1 MPFKMKGMNK
11 IMSNTKGT
19 KAFKHAMKVKGNG
32 FRNMEDNRTNQQ
44 VYEDSLKL
52 ATNDFT
58 EVDLYNISPEEKQ
71 KLSLKASDEFIKEKT
86 EYDTYEE
93 LVEKEGE
100 DDGKYYD
107 LQYSN
112 NQFYKSAERVDIND
126 LTDKQRKVL
135 KDRLGEGRSD
145 EELNQIYAKDGKL
158 YFDQGWAV
166 TGEKQVNTPVMIT
179 DIIEAKPAK
188 VISTARNQGTGEKV
202 NITEDSV
209 KYRIGG
215 SSNEH
220 TFSKD
225 NPFLPETGNKLDKKQ
240 ANEARKWER
249 LNNTDKNRV
258 VDTINDKINRFGDEI
273 STAEATERE
282 IGEFELD

>member
-1 MPFKMKGMNK
+1 MGFKMKGMNK

-19 KAFKHAMKVKGNG
+19 KAFKHAMKVRGNG

-44 VYEDSLKL
+44 IYEDSLKL

-58 EVDLYNISPEEKQ
+58 ETDLYNISPEEKQ
-71 KLSLKASDEFIKEKT
+71 KLSLKASDEFIREKT
-86 EYDTYEE
+86 EYDSYEE

-100 DDGKYYD
+100 DEGKYYD

-135 KDRLGEGRSD
+135 KDRLGEKRSD

-158 YFDQGWAV
+158 YFDQGWAL
-166 TGEKQVNTPVMIT
+166 TGQKQVNTPVIIT

-188 VISTARNQGTGEKV
+188 VISTARNQGTGETINV
-202 NITEDSV
+202 TEDSI

-220 TFSKD
+220 AFSKD
-225 NPFLPETGNKLDKKQ
+225 NPFLPETGNILNFKQ
-240 ANEARKWER
+240 AKEARKWER
-249 LNNTDKNRV
+249 LNNTDKRRGS
-258 VDTINDKINRFGDEI
+258 INFTNKINRFGDTPSIVE
-273 STAEATERE
+273 ETERK
-282 IGEFELD
+282 IGEE